1 MHPTPWWFIKIQH
14 TCPLD
19 ELNSNGYSPPFTA
32 RHSSGD
38 SVPDNG
44 VGSMVQPQYLH
55 DHVHLLVW
63 CRCVRLRFFFFFF
76 FFFFV
81 FSSLVS
87 LPDQAKCQRPAFYI
101 HKRTWA
107 SLWLSGVL
115 FFFFFFFVEHITIR
129 ERRKNT
135 GPKMKERDM
144 IHVRMW
150 MPVSFF
156 PMNEVRWW
164 NLFLLGDAP
173 LYVIFP
179 VAFPSRSLFP
189 RMRKRSSFP
198 DPGEPRTRVTSPGLK

>member
-1 MHPTPWWFIKIQH
+1 MAIRKRGEGEKKKTEQKNVPPERQMHPTPWWFIKIQH

-76 FFFFV
+76 FFF
-81 FSSLVS
+81 
-87 LPDQAKCQRPAFYI
+87 
-101 HKRTWA
+101 
-107 SLWLSGVL
+107 
-115 FFFFFFFVEHITIR
+115 VEHITIR

-144 IHVRMW
+144 IHVRM
-150 MPVSFF
+150 
-156 PMNEVRWW
+156 
-164 NLFLLGDAP
+164 
-173 LYVIFP
+173 
-179 VAFPSRSLFP
+179 
-189 RMRKRSSFP
+189 
-198 DPGEPRTRVTSPGLK
+198 